1 MVKAYPVARR
11 TGLISLDMSG
21 SKYHASVAPPA
32 MKTCTDTK
40 RLWLCQFG
48 IIIIFL
54 SELGLLARLMN
65 ESSGNAR
72 AAAPP
77 TVQYNACK
85 AAEKVLLAILKT
97 AGRRQGRGKEE
108 FNTHGRI
115 WNIFKLVKATQRV
128 TLRQGCSDQQ
138 GAVATYCCHQRTA
151 SYVAAQAGLL
161 SGQED
166 SEMLVSWISDALQ
179 KTACKY
185 PCLGCRTSHQIDNQP
200 RHRVKSSILL
210 YYHTCIHAYST
221 DIPYYSVCSSFTSSA
236 RLRSMPLANHI
247 R

>member
-32 MKTCTDTK
+32 MNTCTGTK

-77 TVQYNACK
+77 TVQYNACT
-85 AAEKVLLAILKT
+85 AAEKGA
-97 AGRRQGRGKEE
+97 AG
-108 FNTHGRI
+108 
-115 WNIFKLVKATQRV
+115 
-128 TLRQGCSDQQ
+128 
-138 GAVATYCCHQRTA
+138 
-151 SYVAAQAGLL
+151 
-161 SGQED
+161 
-166 SEMLVSWISDALQ
+166 
-179 KTACKY
+179 
-185 PCLGCRTSHQIDNQP
+185 
-200 RHRVKSSILL
+200 
-210 YYHTCIHAYST
+210 HT
-221 DIPYYSVCSSFTSSA
+221 
-236 RLRSMPLANHI
+236 
-247 R
+247 